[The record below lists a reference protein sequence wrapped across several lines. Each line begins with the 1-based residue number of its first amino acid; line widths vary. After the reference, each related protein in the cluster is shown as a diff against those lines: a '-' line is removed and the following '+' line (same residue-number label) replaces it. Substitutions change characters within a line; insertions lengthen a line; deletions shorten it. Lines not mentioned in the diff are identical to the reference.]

1 MQFNGLF
8 CLSHLVP
15 PFFSPAPALA
25 ISQTSAHC
33 RYPYHILPPL
43 WYPPYRPTGK
53 REFCT
58 MVRRWY
64 RSVEIHGLKVLK
76 HKKRNRVW
84 TAEERF
90 ALNNLVLSRESFTSV
105 ATSAR
110 IPPGRLC
117 TWVHKYKETGY
128 IGLIDCRKKWKQKE
142 SHIKKH
148 KHNQPGKH
156 KDSEHEAL
164 IRLRTE
170 NKLFKAE
177 NAAKKK

>member
-1 MQFNGLF
+1 MGY
-8 CLSHLVP
+8 SV
-15 PFFSPAPALA
+15 
-25 ISQTSAHC
+25 
-33 RYPYHILPPL
+33 YHIWCPLSSPQHLLLLYRRHRHTAGTHTIFFPL

-90 ALNNLVLSRESFTSV
+90 ALNNPVLSRESFTSV
-105 ATSAR
+105 ATSAG

-128 IGLIDCRKKWKQKE
+128 IGLIDCRKKWKPKE

-148 KHNQPGKH
+148 KHNQPEKH

>member
-1 MQFNGLF
+1 MRYTYEFKKYCVDLYRKGQYPKTPEG
-8 CLSHLVP
+8 
-15 PFFSPAPALA
+15 FS
-25 ISQTSAHC
+25 Q
-33 RYPYHILPPL
+33 RGF
-43 WYPPYRPTGK
+43 RM
-53 REFCT
+53 
-58 MVRRWY
+58 MVRRWC
-64 RSVEIHGLKVLK
+64 RSVEIHGFKVLK

-105 ATSAR
+105 ATSAG

-142 SHIKKH
+142 SHIKRY